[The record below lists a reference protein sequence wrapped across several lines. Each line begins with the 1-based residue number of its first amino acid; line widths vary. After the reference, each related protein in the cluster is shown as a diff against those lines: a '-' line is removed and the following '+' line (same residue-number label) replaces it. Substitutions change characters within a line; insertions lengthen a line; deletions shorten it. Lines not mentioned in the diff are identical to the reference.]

1 MNLKRKPK
9 ENSSSALNRKTKGEK
24 VVYSIFFAIFFLYA
38 LALLYPIYYL
48 IINSLQDGWLYN
60 ELQTVGINPFSVPWP
75 MHFEN
80 YLEAFKMSATSADGS
95 EVGMIMM
102 YVNSIWI
109 CGLNVGLSVFMC
121 CVTGYVMSKY
131 TFKARGFIYAVIIF
145 TMTIPVVGTTGS
157 MFKLVNDLNIYNTPF
172 HVMLT
177 HLGGLGFNF
186 LVMYGFFSNVSWS
199 YAEAVF
205 LDGGGHFTAFFKVI
219 LPQAK
224 ACILTL
230 CIVAFISAWNDYMG
244 NLLFLPSFPTVSSG
258 LYLITRDAA
267 RDNQVPLSFAALIV
281 SVVPVVVVF
290 ACFSD
295 TIMKNF
301 SVGGLKG

>member
-1 MNLKRKPK
+1 MSLIKRKPK
-9 ENSSSALNRKTKGEK
+9 ENSALNRKTKSEK
-24 VVYSIFFAIFFLYA
+24 ILYSIFFVIFVIYSIL
-38 LALLYPIYYL
+38 LLYPIYYL
-48 IINSLQDGWLYN
+48 IVNSLQDGWLYN
-60 ELQTVGINPFSVPWP
+60 ELQSVGVNPFAVPWP

-80 YLEAFKMSATSADGS
+80 YIEAFKMTATSADGR
-95 EVGMIMM
+95 EVGMLML
-102 YVNSIWI
+102 YFNSAWI
-109 CGLNVGLSVFMC
+109 CGLTVGLSVFMC

-131 TFKARGFIYAVIIF
+131 TFKARGFIYGVIIF
-145 TMTIPVVGTTGS
+145 TMTIPVVGSTGS
-157 MFKLVNDLNIYNTPF
+157 MFKLVNDLNIYNTPI
-172 HVMLT
+172 HVLVI

-186 LVMYGFFSNVSWS
+186 LVMYGFFSNISWS

-205 LDGGGHFTAFFKVI
+205 LDGGGHFTAFFKI
-219 LPQAK
+219 MLPQAK

-230 CIVAFISAWNDYMG
+230 CIVAFIGVWNDYMTS
-244 NLLFLPSFPTVSSG
+244 LLFLPSYPTVASG

-267 RDNQVPLSFAALIV
+267 RDNQVPLSFAALVV